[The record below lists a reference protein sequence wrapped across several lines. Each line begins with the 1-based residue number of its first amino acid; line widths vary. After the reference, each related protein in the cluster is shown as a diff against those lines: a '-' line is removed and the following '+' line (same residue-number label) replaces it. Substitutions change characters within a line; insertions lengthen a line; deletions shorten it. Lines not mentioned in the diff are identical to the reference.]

1 MNNQQAEQLKKI
13 MMADS
18 YFAQPITPPFPQ
30 PLAIKSLQQT
40 LNIKD
45 TEGLVQFIIAS
56 PKRFNESEK
65 NDHDTAER
73 YTNCLNLYYVE
84 SSFSI
89 EKRR

>member
-40 LNIKD
+40 LN
-45 TEGLVQFIIAS
+45 TERS
-56 PKRFNESEK
+56 PHNFPK
-65 NDHDTAER
+65 A
-73 YTNCLNLYYVE
+73 
-84 SSFSI
+84 
-89 EKRR
+89 

>member
-40 LNIKD
+40 LNTD
-45 TEGLVQFIIAS
+45 ES
-56 PKRFNESEK
+56 PNDFGK
-65 NDHDTAER
+65 NH
-73 YTNCLNLYYVE
+73 
-84 SSFSI
+84 
-89 EKRR
+89 